1 MHGIWA
7 SSGSLDRFKIRLEA
21 AEEEGLSNLEY
32 TEEFGAEAVK
42 RVIERG

>member
-21 AEEEGLSNLEY
+21 AEEENLEY
-32 TEEFGAEAVK
+32 TEEFGAEAIKQV
-42 RVIERG
+42 RERG